1 MSRNSVLADMA
12 SQDVTAA
19 EFNLLD
25 GVQLLATDAIIGEDA
40 QTKID
45 FETANEIHFDTNNS
59 EAMVINT
66 SGNVGIGSASPTAQL
81 TVHGSSHNYIHLKS
95 GTGNEAQMSFYDGT
109 TVKWSIG
116 KKNSRKL
123 F

>member
-59 EAMVINT
+59 EAMVIDTN
-66 SGNVGIGSASPTAQL
+66 GNVGIGNANPAIL
-81 TVHGSSHNYIHLKS
+81 M
-95 GTGNEAQMSFYDGT
+95 EQMPND
-109 TVKWSIG
+109 
-116 KKNSRKL
+116 
-123 F
+123 